1 MLLYV
6 KCNAPINEWTTVSN
20 VPKPLNL
27 NKLSKQ
33 DKNLI
38 EYSIQV
44 SWLNELMRLEKISD
58 IEYERIKALL
68 ISKYKIVCISKT
80 YYSY

>member
-1 MLLYV
+1 MAIEL
-6 KCNAPINEWTTVSN
+6 
-20 VPKPLNL
+20 
-27 NKLSKQ
+27 Q
-33 DKNLI
+33 NLI

-68 ISKYKIVCISKT
+68 ISKYKIQVII
-80 YYSY
+80 